1 MQTLIQPKVKL
12 KITSFDNSNCQVKKK
27 SNNSRFGLENK
38 FYQRLFVILFASC
51 ALLIFPESPQDSETL
66 CRRYQSKEACQV
78 W

>member
-1 MQTLIQPKVKL
+1 MQTLIQPEVKL
-12 KITSFDNSNCQVKKK
+12 KIASFDNSNCQVKVK

-51 ALLIFPESPQDSETL
+51 ALLIFPESPQDSEAL
-66 CRRYQSKEACQV
+66 CRKYQSTEACMV